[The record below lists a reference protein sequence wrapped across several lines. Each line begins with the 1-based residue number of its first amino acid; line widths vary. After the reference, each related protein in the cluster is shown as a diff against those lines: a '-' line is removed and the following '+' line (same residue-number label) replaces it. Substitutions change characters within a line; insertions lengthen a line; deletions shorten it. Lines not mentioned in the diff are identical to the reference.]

1 MTPLDRLMRWRSE
14 ASTTEKLYGAIVAQ
28 ARLPVFYR
36 SFGVLD
42 TLQGRFTLLALHLF
56 AVLHRLKGEGREG
69 SALAQELVDR
79 FSQDMETVHR
89 ELGVSD
95 LRVPKSMRR
104 LAAASKGLF
113 QDYETTLAAGET
125 PLAHAIAAS
134 LPDETESAELSSKAL
149 TSYLLASIEALA
161 RQDIASLRAGV
172 PGFPEASI
180 KP

>member
-1 MTPLDRLMRWRSE
+1 
-14 ASTTEKLYGAIVAQ
+14 
-28 ARLPVFYR
+28 
-36 SFGVLD
+36 
-42 TLQGRFTLLALHLF
+42 
-56 AVLHRLKGEGREG
+56 
-69 SALAQELVDR
+69 
-79 FSQDMETVHR
+79 
-89 ELGVSD
+89 
-95 LRVPKSMRR
+95 MRR